1 MAPGVS
7 PVSTI
12 ASNTSLAI
20 RPLMVLSA
28 SRSSNCPS
36 DAAETGLSAMVRP
49 VRFSAAKKSP
59 IIQFA
64 ACLASRPRA
73 TASKKAAVSAS
84 ATSTAAS

>member
-1 MAPGVS
+1 MLAGDS

-20 RPLMVLSA
+20 RPLIVRSA
-28 SRSSNCPS
+28 SRSSNWPS
-36 DAAETGLSAMVRP
+36 ATADTGLSPMLRP

-59 IIQFA
+59 MIQFA
-64 ACLASRPRA
+64 ASFASRPAA
-73 TASKKAAVSAS
+73 TVSKNAAVSWS